1 MIVCLCRAVSHRK
14 ILATIDEGARTVRD
28 VTAKCGA
35 GGGCGAC
42 KPMIA
47 GMLLEQRVSDAEEAS
62 TRGTCSQ
69 TAGPVVEAAA

>member
-1 MIVCLCRAVSHRK
+1 MIVCLCRAVSDRK
-14 ILATIDEGARTVRD
+14 ILSVIQEGASTVRE

-47 GMLLEQRVSDAEEAS
+47 GMLLEHRVAEATEGSAS
-62 TRGTCSQ
+62 SACSQ
-69 TAGPVVEAAA
+69 AAAPVVEAAA